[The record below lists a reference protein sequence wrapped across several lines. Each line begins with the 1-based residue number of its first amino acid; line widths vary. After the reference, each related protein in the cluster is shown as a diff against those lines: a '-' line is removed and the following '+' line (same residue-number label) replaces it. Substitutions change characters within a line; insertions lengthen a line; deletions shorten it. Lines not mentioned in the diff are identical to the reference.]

1 MFGAGEFG
9 RCPQDVN
16 LGEVVLDGYASH
28 STLHQVRDWHEGH
41 CIQRVCDRL
50 GSHNEID
57 KIRTTVST
65 TETRVLT
72 SQTEQVI
79 TVVPAS
85 RGPAEYRASWP
96 SRS

>member
-1 MFGAGEFG
+1 LNY
-9 RCPQDVN
+9 P
-16 LGEVVLDGYASH
+16 SH
-28 STLHQVRDWHEGH
+28 STLHQVRVWHEGH
-41 CIQRVCDRL
+41 CIQRVWERL

-96 SRS
+96 SRSW